1 MPNRDE
7 MLLEMHELTAELGSV
22 VHIGYQS
29 FDPGVR
35 PEALVL
41 SAGIKD
47 LRQKLAD
54 ALEYFR
60 INHPHYSGLKGVPE
74 EVRLEPKKFASFV
87 STKGPE
93 LFGGL
98 LLITDELEKMASA
111 ERPAGAEHLR
121 GLVRLSKMLSPLA
134 VSIWS

>member
-7 MLLEMHELTAELGSV
+7 VLLEMHELTAELGSM
-22 VHIGYQS
+22 VHLGYQS
-29 FDPGVR
+29 FEPRVR

-60 INHPHYSGLKGVPE
+60 INHPHYSGMKGVPE
-74 EVRLEPKKFASFV
+74 RVRSEPAKFASFL
-87 STKGPE
+87 SSKGPE

-121 GLVRLSKMLSPLA
+121 GLVRLSKALSPLA
-134 VSIWS
+134 ISIWS